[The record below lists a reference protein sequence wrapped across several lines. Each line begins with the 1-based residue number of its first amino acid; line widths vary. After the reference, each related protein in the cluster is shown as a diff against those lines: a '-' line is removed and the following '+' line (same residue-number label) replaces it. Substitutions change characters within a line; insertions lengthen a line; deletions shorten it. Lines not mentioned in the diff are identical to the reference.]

1 MELLDPFGAITLLG
15 AITHFCYFS
24 QWLILINVYNS
35 FFSTLQDKKPKTKMS
50 IKELSQSVSYT
61 DNNGSIVGHED
72 VYANDVYC
80 DQLNCTTLVPKFT
93 RQLYSSFACFNP
105 SPVAVAI
112 SNNSLSPTIL
122 TFTQST
128 QGSSTSMS
136 TEAGNVY
143 ELNAT
148 VTIGSNT
155 DANALAFSLYE
166 STGTATQNLLTGA
179 SVIQAAAGY
188 VTLRSRIVFG
198 TPTGTTPCQAA
209 HVISYVSQAVPG
221 AYYSVP
227 NVGFRNLSVSS
238 NLLQNLVFGAYQTGG
253 SNTIALAQL
262 QWKLV
267 AN

>member
-1 MELLDPFGAITLLG
+1 
-15 AITHFCYFS
+15 
-24 QWLILINVYNS
+24 
-35 FFSTLQDKKPKTKMS
+35 MS

-93 RQLYSSFACFNP
+93 RQQYSSFACFNP
-105 SPVAVAI
+105 GPVAVPI
-112 SNNSLSPTIL
+112 SNNSLAPTTL
-122 TFTQST
+122 TFTQLT
-128 QGSSTSMS
+128 PGSSTSMS
-136 TEAGNVY
+136 TVAGNVY

-155 DANALAFSLYE
+155 DANLLAFSLYAPGAANE
-166 STGTATQNLLTGA
+166 NLLTGA
-179 SVIQAAAGY
+179 SVLQAAAGN

-198 TPTGTTPCQAA
+198 PPSGTTPCQAC
-209 HVISYVSQAVPG
+209 HVLSYVSQAVPG

-227 NVGFRNLSVSS
+227 NVGFRTLTVTGS
-238 NLLQNLVFGAYQTGG
+238 LLQNLVFGAYQTGG
-253 SNTIALAQL
+253 SNTISLAQL